1 MGGAAPRG
9 WGGQGAGEGAAQGRT
24 VAFARGRVLRTL
36 GERLSGEGGGRRS
49 LALGRGGGG
58 GLKPNK
64 GAELRERNY
73 GGVTKGNAMKGGVPR
88 GAQGERT

>member
-73 GGVTKGNAMKGGVPR
+73 GGETMAARRKGT
-88 GAQGERT
+88 Q